1 VAWYGTT
8 WAGRVERALDLGSGI
23 GSVAML
29 AAWRLPGARFVTVE
43 AQEESLRLARKSVR
57 YNGLEDRFTL
67 LRGDLRDESI
77 LAAESPFELVFGSP
91 PYYPPGTATPA
102 ESPQAVP
109 ARIEVRG
116 DVAAYAR
123 AAARALAPGGL
134 FACVHP
140 AARSEEAARALAASS
155 LAVLRTRD
163 VVFKEGEPPRVR
175 LWAAVRRADVPEGF
189 ESFLEPPLVVRR
201 GDGSRSA
208 EYAAI
213 RMTMGFPPG

>member
-1 VAWYGTT
+1 
-8 WAGRVERALDLGSGI
+8 
-23 GSVAML
+23 ML

-67 LRGDLRDESI
+67 LRSDLRDESI
-77 LAAESPFELVFGSP
+77 LAGESPFELVFGSP

-116 DVAAYAR
+116 DVADYAR
-123 AAARALAPGGL
+123 AAARALA
-134 FACVHP
+134 
-140 AARSEEAARALAASS
+140 ASG

-189 ESFLEPPLVVRR
+189 ESFLEPPLVTRR

-208 EYAAI
+208 EYAAM
-213 RMTMGFPPG
+213 RVTMGFPPG